1 MTTKNLATNQFALVQ
16 FKSHISAPQN
26 ALTNNWTSSSSVCN
40 WVGVSCGVIH
50 EKVIAL
56 NISNMSLTGTISP
69 HIGEI
74 PHEIGNLLN
83 LEILAIVYQ
92 MVYMMIYVTNFPSL
106 KCFSCIRMNYMVIFH
121 QV

>member
-1 MTTKNLATNQFALVQ
+1 MNNNTCFLLVLSSQGLIICLAMTTKNLATNQFALVQ

-69 HIGEI
+69 HIGMHS
-74 PHEIGNLLN
+74 PLG
-83 LEILAIVYQ
+83 
-92 MVYMMIYVTNFPSL
+92 S
-106 KCFSCIRMNYMVIFH
+106 
-121 QV
+121 